1 MLEEEPAGRRWPD
14 TARRALEE
22 THAVLALER
31 GDPLRCGRRRVG
43 QCLRGPAE
51 GAAASDLAQHEQCL
65 QIEQ

>member
-1 MLEEEPAGRRWPD
+1 
-14 TARRALEE
+14 
-22 THAVLALER
+22 VLALER
-31 GDPLRCGRRRVG
+31 GDPLRDGRRRVG